1 MSSPEI
7 FISSERPLAE
17 LAGAQNVLFLGN
29 ALGTDTHLWDLALPT
44 LAAKYL
50 VVRFDMPG
58 HGQSPVP
65 AENFTLEDV
74 AVALVAKADELG
86 VEKFDY
92 AGVSVSGAVA
102 LALAYKFPERVKHSV
117 VVCSGPFFGGP
128 EMWNTRIEQVQQGG
142 TASLIPALPPRWF
155 SDDFI
160 AKDPAAVKR
169 ILDMVVATDDSSYIK
184 TCEALGN
191 FDARPY
197 LSAIAVPLLVISGE
211 IDPGSPPAVG
221 AHITKD
227 APHSQ
232 QVVMSGASH
241 IAVVEKPIE
250 VAKAM
255 VDFLARQ

>member
-1 MSSPEI
+1 MTVPAL
-7 FISSERPLAE
+7 FTVSEKPVSE
-17 LAGAQNVLFLGN
+17 LKGADNVLFLGN

-44 LAAKYL
+44 LSAKYS

-58 HGQSPVP
+58 HGQSPIP
-65 AENFTLEDV
+65 SEGFSPEEIAD
-74 AVALVAKADELG
+74 ALVTKADELG

-92 AGVSVSGAVA
+92 AGVSVSGAIA
-102 LALAYKFPERVKHSV
+102 LALAHKYPDRVKHSI

-128 EMWNTRIEQVQQGG
+128 EMWNARIEQVQQGG

-155 SDDFI
+155 SDDFV

-191 FDARPY
+191 FDARPF
-197 LSAIAVPLLVISGE
+197 LSDIAVPLLVISGE
-211 IDPGSPPAVG
+211 VDPGSPPAVG

-232 QVVMSGASH
+232 QLVITGASH
-241 IAVVEKPIE
+241 MAVVEAPLE
-250 VAKAM
+250 VAKEIIT
-255 VDFLARQ
+255 FLNS